1 MTLGDHNHLIP
12 FRRRTC
18 RSALRLTHG
27 PRYPDLSSMSR
38 RHNFQTISWFW
49 DLYQRGLLDL
59 DPPYQRRSVWNQSF
73 KDYFVDTVLL
83 NYPAPALFLF
93 EEIKPDGR
101 SLYHVVDG
109 KQRLTSLFQFIK
121 NEFPV
126 SEGSELTALRGR
138 YFQAL
143 DDDPKRA
150 DEIKRSFWSY
160 QFLVE
165 YVPVGDEHT
174 INAIF
179 DRINR
184 NVAKLTPQELRH
196 AKLGGAFIS
205 TAEKLTEW
213 MQDKL
218 PKNFPRFA
226 YQSRSQMKDVEFVAL
241 LLLLIESGA
250 RGYSQDDLDTAFTE
264 RDQVWEAQPQ
274 VEAEFRAAI
283 DTIALILEC
292 ADDER
297 DVTASRLRNQ
307 ADFYS
312 LVGTIVELRR
322 EQRLPAA
329 AAMMAKLTTF
339 VRDVD
344 NEETRVENAHLVEYF
359 DAARS
364 ASNDKGPRE
373 RRIAILKN
381 VLLA

>member
-1 MTLGDHNHLIP
+1 
-12 FRRRTC
+12 
-18 RSALRLTHG
+18 
-27 PRYPDLSSMSR
+27 
-38 RHNFQTISWFW
+38 
-49 DLYQRGLLDL
+49 
-59 DPPYQRRSVWNQSF
+59 VWNQAF
-73 KDYFVDTVLL
+73 KDYFVETVLL
-83 NYPAPALFLF
+83 NYPAPALFLY
-93 EEIKPDGR
+93 EEIKVDGR

-126 SEGSELTALRGR
+126 AEASELATLRGR
-138 YFQAL
+138 YFQSL
-143 DDDPKRA
+143 SDDLARS
-150 DEIKRSFWSY
+150 DEIRRAFWGY

-196 AKLGGAFIS
+196 AKLSGAFIS

-213 MQDKL
+213 MQERL
-218 PKNFPRFA
+218 PRNFPRFA
-226 YQSRSQMKDVEFVAL
+226 YQSRSQMKDVEFVGL
-241 LLLLIESGA
+241 LLLLIEQGPRS
-250 RGYSQDDLDTAFTE
+250 YSQDDLDAAFTD
-264 RDQVWEAQPQ
+264 RDQIWDSQTSI
-274 VEAEFRAAI
+274 EAEFRSAI

-292 ADDER
+292 TEDER
-297 DVTASRLRNQ
+297 ELISSRLRNQ

-312 LVGTIVELRR
+312 LVGAIVELRR
-322 EQRLPAA
+322 EQVLPSASAMSARL
-329 AAMMAKLTTF
+329 TIF

-344 NEETRVENAHLVEYF
+344 NEEARAQNPLLIEYF

-373 RRIAILKN
+373 RRLAILRTTL
-381 VLLA
+381 VG